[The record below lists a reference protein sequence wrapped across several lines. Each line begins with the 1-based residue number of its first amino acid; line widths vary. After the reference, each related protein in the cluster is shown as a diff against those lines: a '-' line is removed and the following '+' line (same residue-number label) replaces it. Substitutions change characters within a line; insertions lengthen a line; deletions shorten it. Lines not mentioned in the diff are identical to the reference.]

1 MTLTLDRANKRLT
14 DDRGRL
20 FLPGERVWAEAEPDD
35 PAAGSAEPVSPQ
47 AAVAWLQH
55 DSGQP
60 LRAPVGVVGPRSATA
75 EQLNLA
81 EALGAGLAGLGLTVL
96 CGGRGGVME
105 AVCRGVAEA
114 GGLSVGL
121 LPDDSWTAANP
132 FVAVPLA
139 TGIGEARNAIVARA
153 AVCLLAV
160 GGSYGTTS
168 EMALGLQFG
177 RPVLALADAPDL
189 PGVVRLASVD
199 EALTAL
205 CERLLDLT

>member
-20 FLPGERVWAEAEPDD
+20 FLPGERVWAEAGPDD
-35 PAAGSAEPVSPQ
+35 PAAGSAEPISPQ

-60 LRAPVGVVGPRSATA
+60 LKAPVGVVGPRSATA

-139 TGIGEARNAIVARA
+139 TG
-153 AVCLLAV
+153 
-160 GGSYGTTS
+160 SYGTTS

-205 CERLLDLT
+205 CEKLLDLT